1 MPFCGLI
8 LQFYLGGSISFSD
21 SSQSV
26 RLFLNSGSIRRAQL
40 LEQMGLRFEIV
51 SYPIFEKIRK
61 AEKPHDYVVRMA
73 REKSIAGFHEEGLVI
88 GADTI
93 VVLEDTAIGKPLSPE
108 NARETLDRLSGRN
121 HLVLT
126 AVSVYDGK
134 RQKDILSSS
143 LVKMKHLSNRELDSY
158 CKTGEPLDKA
168 GSYAIQGIGGVFI
181 ESISGSYS
189 GIVGLPIEQTEE
201 LLLSFN
207 IDTWKYRISP
217 ETNS

>member
-93 VVLEDTAIGKPLSPE
+93 VVLKDTVIGKPLSLK
-108 NARETLDRLSGRN
+108 NARETLERLSGRH

-126 AVSVYDGK
+126 AVSGYDGK
-134 RQKDILSSS
+134 RQKDIYSSS
-143 LVKMKHLSNRELDSY
+143 LVKMKHLSRAEISYYLDSNEWD
-158 CKTGEPLDKA
+158 GKA
-168 GSYAIQGIGGVFI
+168 GGYAIQGIAARFI
-181 ESISGSYS
+181 PFISGSYTNV
-189 GIVGLPIEQTEE
+189 VGLPLMETVN
-201 LLLSFN
+201 LLNANGFN
-207 IDTWKYRISP
+207 NISSVSKN
-217 ETNS
+217 E

>member
-1 MPFCGLI
+1 MLCCGLI
-8 LQFYLGGSISFSD
+8 FRFHLGGSISFSD
-21 SSQSV
+21 PGQIG

-40 LEQMGLRFEIV
+40 LEQMGVRFKIV
-51 SYPIFEKIRK
+51 SYPISEEIKRM
-61 AEKPHDYVVRMA
+61 EEPHDYVVRMA

-93 VVLEDTAIGKPLSPE
+93 VVFEDTVIGKPINSE
-108 NARETLDRLSGRN
+108 NARETLERLSGRN

-126 AVSVYDGK
+126 AVSVYDGR

-143 LVKMKHLSNRELDSY
+143 LVKMKHLSNRELDNY

-168 GSYAIQGIGGVFI
+168 GSYAIQGIGGLFI

-189 GIVGLPIEQTEE
+189 GIVGLPIQQTEE

-207 IDTWKYRISP
+207 VDTWKYRISP